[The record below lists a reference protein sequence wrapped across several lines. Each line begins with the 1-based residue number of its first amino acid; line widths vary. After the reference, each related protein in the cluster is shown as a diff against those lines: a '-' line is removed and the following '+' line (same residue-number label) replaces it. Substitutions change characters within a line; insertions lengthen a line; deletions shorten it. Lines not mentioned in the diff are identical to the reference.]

1 MPKRSSEIM
10 QDRAR
15 VIANA
20 RKLVDLAETEK
31 RSMTAEESTQFDT
44 MMADADRMRTE
55 AEQVSRRE
63 LVETA
68 EADLNISA
76 GRRVRG
82 DAGNFNTPTA
92 SEYRESFRAW
102 CLAGTD
108 VARHD
113 PETRTRAANCGIVLN
128 SRSVSLRA
136 LSVGTNTAGGHTV
149 PTSFQAQIEKKLAY
163 YAKIRNVAAALR
175 TDAGNNYDY
184 PRVSDTANVAT
195 IVGEAGAIGSA
206 TDPTFDKVTMLAWKY
221 ATPIVKLS
229 VELLQDSA
237 VNLEELL
244 GELFGDRMGR
254 GQAAHFMTGDGTT
267 QPEGMATNATVA
279 VNLATGNAITI
290 DKVLELIHA
299 LDIAYREGAIF
310 IMNDATA
317 LALRKLKD
325 SDGQYLWQPSVQA
338 GQADT
343 LLGYPVFIHN
353 SLTSIAT
360 PGDNQKLIVFG
371 NPKHYLVRDVAS
383 SMQVTRLDE
392 LYAASG
398 QVGFVML
405 MRTDGRVI
413 GHSGSFVTLN
423 SYDAP

>member
-1 MPKRSSEIM
+1 MTLVGTAGYGQIDKLAATFGPDVNYVFDVDPVAAQLIDGKALKPGIEIIGVQTVRFPAM
-10 QDRAR
+10 FNAIKGTHLPQGNST
-15 VIANA
+15 IAEGIAVGTPGLLPQAIIRN
-20 RKLVDLAETEK
+20 KVNDLVLVDEGDIEQAVLMLLEIEK
-31 RSMTAEESTQFDT
+31 T
-44 MMADADRMRTE
+44 
-55 AEQVSRRE
+55 
-63 LVETA
+63 LVEGA
-68 EADLNISA
+68 GAAGLAALLKEPGRYKGKRVGLVLCGGNIDPLLLAAILERGMVRA
-76 GRRVRG
+76 GR
-82 DAGNFNTPTA
+82 
-92 SEYRESFRAW
+92 
-102 CLAGTD
+102 LA
-108 VARHD
+108 R
-113 PETRTRAANCGIVLN
+113 
-128 SRSVSLRA
+128 
-136 LSVGTNTAGGHTV
+136 
-149 PTSFQAQIEKKLAY
+149 
-163 YAKIRNVAAALR
+163 IRVAAR
-175 TDAGNNYDY
+175 
-184 PRVSDTANVAT
+184 DTPGVLARITT